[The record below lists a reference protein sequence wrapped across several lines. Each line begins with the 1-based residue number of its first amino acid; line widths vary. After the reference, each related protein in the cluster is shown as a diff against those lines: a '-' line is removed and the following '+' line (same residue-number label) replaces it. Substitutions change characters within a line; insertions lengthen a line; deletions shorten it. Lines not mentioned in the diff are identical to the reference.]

1 MGQFLALTFTGL
13 SMGMVYAMLAVG
25 LLLLLR
31 AVGVMNF
38 AQGMLLALG
47 AYTAY
52 YLVTLHGLS
61 LWIAIPIM
69 IVFLAAFGAVFMF
82 TCYYPTRNNPFK
94 DGVMVCTIG
103 ASMII
108 EELCMIVSG
117 SKFGMLPALLD
128 GSLIIGDF
136 VLRKQYIAIFCVCAL
151 IMALVWLLF
160 DKLYAGRA
168 MQAAAQNS
176 YAARLIG
183 IPSLITVLF
192 TYIIVVEVAGFAGY
206 LVAPVFLVR
215 TTLSA
220 IQQKAFAGIVLGGF
234 GSIKGAFLG
243 CLLIGLIESYSVYF
257 TTVYKDVFVFGA
269 LLLVLAIKPSGL
281 LGASVGYQDKA

>member
-13 SMGMVYAMLAVG
+13 SMGMVYAMLAIG

-52 YLVTLHGLS
+52 YFVTLKGLS
-61 LWIAIPIM
+61 LWIAVPLM
-69 IVFLAAFGAVFMF
+69 ILFLGLVGIVFMF

-108 EELCMIVSG
+108 EELCMIVCG
-117 SKFGMLPALLD
+117 SKFGMLSPLLE
-128 GSLIIGDF
+128 GSLIVGDF
-136 VLRKQYIAIFCVCAL
+136 VLRKQYIAIFVVCAL
-151 IMALVWLLF
+151 IMACVWLLF
-160 DKLYAGRA
+160 DKLYVGRA

-183 IPSLITVLF
+183 IPSLVTVMV
-192 TYIIVVEVAGFAGY
+192 TYIVVVEVAGFAGF

-220 IQQKAFAGIVLGGF
+220 IQQKAFAGIILGGF

-269 LLLVLAIKPSGL
+269 LLLVLAIKPSGI
-281 LGASVGYQDKA
+281 LGSSVGFQDKA